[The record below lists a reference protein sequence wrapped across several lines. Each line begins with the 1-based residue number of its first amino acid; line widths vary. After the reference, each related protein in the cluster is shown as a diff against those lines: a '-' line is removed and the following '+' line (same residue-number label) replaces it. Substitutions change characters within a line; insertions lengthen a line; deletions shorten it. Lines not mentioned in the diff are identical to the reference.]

1 VSANFIYMTIV
12 GLVFPYANE
21 YTSLTAIF
29 LFFCGCSVLGL
40 IFIFLMVIETKGRPL
55 EKVTELY
62 Y

>member
-1 VSANFIYMTIV
+1 MTIV